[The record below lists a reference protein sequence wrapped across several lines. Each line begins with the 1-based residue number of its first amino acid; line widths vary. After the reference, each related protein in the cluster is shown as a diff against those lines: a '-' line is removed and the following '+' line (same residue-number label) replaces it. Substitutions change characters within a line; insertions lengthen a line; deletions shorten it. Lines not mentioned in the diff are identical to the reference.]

1 MRDTDSPVGVLD
13 SGFVG
18 MVWQWCGISPVCV
31 VVRTPP
37 APRRLA
43 AVESGDGPERLL
55 AGHVGAVPGGERIHP
70 STIRFGV
77 IKKPDE
83 KTLGWPWNA
92 TPKRTPRFGCPERSF
107 SIGS

>member
-1 MRDTDSPVGVLD
+1 M
-13 SGFVG
+13 
-18 MVWQWCGISPVCV
+18 
-31 VVRTPP
+31 RTPP

-43 AVESGDGPERLL
+43 AIESGDGPERHL

-70 STIRFGV
+70 STIRFGA

-92 TPKRTPRFGCPERSF
+92 TPKGLLDSDS
-107 SIGS
+107 SIRLS